1 MAFMVKHV
9 VGGQLKNLTGGLTEE
24 KSEGEKTEA
33 AAQGMTQEEFEQ
45 YQQQLEEEKQEREAN
60 FAQKK
65 AERATVRTHFREKY
79 RLPKNELDETQIQ
92 QAGDDVVLP
101 TELAKMIAEDNQ
113 EEAHKQSMLGQL
125 SNIQNVDID
134 QLKDKAQATLE
145 DLKKQ
150 TENCNLISFIPCI
163 PAPLRSLYLASDNTM
178 QFCSRAYLVSLVGQG
193 GSSKINASLSERGRG
208 VVEKCSSD
216 RETLQPEAGQRR
228 A

>member
-24 KSEGEKTEA
+24 KSEGEKSDA
-33 AAQGMTQEEFEQ
+33 ATKGMTQEEFEQ
-45 YQQQLEEEKQEREAN
+45 YQQQLEEEKKEREAN

-65 AERATVRTHFREKY
+65 AERATVRSHFREKY
-79 RLPKNELDETQIQ
+79 RLPKNEVDETQIQ

-113 EEAHKQSMLGQL
+113 EETHKQSVLGQL
-125 SNIQNVDID
+125 SNIQNMDMD

-150 TENCNLISFIPCI
+150 TENC
-163 PAPLRSLYLASDNTM
+163 SLM
-178 QFCSRAYLVSLVGQG
+178 
-193 GSSKINASLSERGRG
+193 
-208 VVEKCSSD
+208 
-216 RETLQPEAGQRR
+216 
-228 A
+228 

>member
-1 MAFMVKHV
+1 MAFMIKHV

-24 KSEGEKTEA
+24 KAEGEKKSEGGA
-33 AAQGMTQEEFEQ
+33 PGMTQEEFEQ
-45 YQQQLEEEKQEREAN
+45 YQQQLEEEKQEREAC

-79 RLPKNELDETQIQ
+79 KLPKNELDETQIQ
-92 QAGDDVVLP
+92 QAGDDVNLP

-113 EEAHKQSMLGQL
+113 EETHKQSVLGQL

-150 TENCNLISFIPCI
+150 TENC
-163 PAPLRSLYLASDNTM
+163 SLM
-178 QFCSRAYLVSLVGQG
+178 
-193 GSSKINASLSERGRG
+193 
-208 VVEKCSSD
+208 
-216 RETLQPEAGQRR
+216 
-228 A
+228 

>member
-24 KSEGEKTEA
+24 KSEGEKSEGG
-33 AAQGMTQEEFEQ
+33 AQGMTAEEFEQ
-45 YQQQLEEEKQEREAN
+45 YQQQLEEEKKEREAHY
-60 FAQKK
+60 AQKK

-79 RLPKNELDETQIQ
+79 KLPKNELDETQIQ
-92 QAGDDVVLP
+92 QAGDDVELP

-113 EEAHKQSMLGQL
+113 EETHKQSVLGQL

-150 TENCNLISFIPCI
+150 TENC
-163 PAPLRSLYLASDNTM
+163 SLM
-178 QFCSRAYLVSLVGQG
+178 
-193 GSSKINASLSERGRG
+193 
-208 VVEKCSSD
+208 
-216 RETLQPEAGQRR
+216 
-228 A
+228 